1 MDFRESFEIETT
13 GLLAH
18 KLRSFL
24 TILGIIFG
32 VAAVIAMLSIGE
44 GAKQEALEQISQLGI
59 QNILIKSNPI
69 VEGDKRP
76 VIKSFGATVDDGWS
90 LLRKNQLVEDFTPL
104 SRLKLKAVHGSERV
118 ETNVVGTFPNY
129 PNLLNA
135 SLSKGGFFN
144 FDDETAKR
152 PVCVLGSQIQ
162 RKLFYFKNPI
172 GQEIKIGDIWFRV
185 VGTFEPRLQGTGTF
199 KGFSDVNQNIYVPYS
214 TLKTRFFRKPEEGQL
229 DWLVVRTKDPNRI
242 QEAANLIFEE
252 LKARHGRTDDFQI
265 VVPEAL
271 VEQRQKTQRIFN
283 IVMGAIAGISLL
295 VGGIGIMNIMLA
307 SVMERTREVGI
318 RRAVGAT
325 RRDILIQFLIEAII
339 LSTVGG
345 FLGVFLGYA
354 LTRLITFYASWRTI
368 ISPGSV
374 LLAFGVSAAVG
385 ILFGIF
391 PARKAAQMDP
401 IESLRYE

>member
-1 MDFRESFEIETT
+1 MDFKESFEIGTA
-13 GLLAH
+13 GLWAH

-44 GAKQEALEQISQLGI
+44 GAKQEALQQISQLGI
-59 QNILIKSNPI
+59 QNILLKSKPI
-69 VEGDKRP
+69 TEGNDQK
-76 VIKSFGATVDDGWS
+76 VIKSAGLSEADGWAIF
-90 LLRKNQLVEDFTPL
+90 RKNQLLEDFSPI
-104 SRLKLKAVHGSERV
+104 SKMKLKAVRGSERLDV
-118 ETNVVGTFPNY
+118 NVVGTFANY
-129 PNLLNA
+129 PKLFNA
-135 SLSKGGFFN
+135 QPNRGGFFT
-144 FDDETAKR
+144 FQDESQKR
-152 PVCVLGSQIQ
+152 PVCVLGSQVQ
-162 RKLFYFKNPI
+162 RKLFYFQNPI
-172 GQEIKIGDIWFRV
+172 GKEIKIGDVWFRV
-185 VGTFEPRLQGTGTF
+185 VGTFEPRLQGASSL
-199 KGFSDVNQNIYVPYS
+199 KGFSDVNRDIYIPFG
-214 TLKTRFFRKPEEGQL
+214 TLRARFYRKPSEGQL
-229 DWLVVRTKDPNRI
+229 DWLVARVRNPNQI
-242 QEAANLIFEE
+242 QKAANLIFEE
-252 LKARHGRTDDFQI
+252 LKSRHGRSDDFQI

-271 VEQRQKTQRIFN
+271 VQQRQKTQRIFN

-345 FLGVFLGYA
+345 FLGIFLGYA

-391 PARKAAQMDP
+391 PARKAAKMDP